1 MKKNEEPTVKKS
13 IRIPTKLAETIQ
25 MEAEKDFDNNF
36 SDATNYR
43 MQHYKCPL
51 TPKIV
56 AKVQD
61 IVNLA
66 TESIEQNSAEKAEK
80 AQKEVKY
87 LWKYL
92 R

>member
-13 IRIPTKLAETIQ
+13 IRIPKKLAETIQ
-25 MEAEKDFDNNF
+25 MEAEKDFGNNF
-36 SDATNYR
+36 SDAANYR

-51 TPKIV
+51 TPVIV
-56 AKVQD
+56 AKIQD
-61 IVNLA
+61 ILNLA
-66 TESIEQNSAEKAEK
+66 TESIEQKSVEKAEK
-80 AQKEVKY
+80 AQKEAKY

>member
-1 MKKNEEPTVKKS
+1 MKKNEEPTVQKS
-13 IRIPTKLAETIQ
+13 IRIPKKLAETIQ
-25 MEAEKDFDNNF
+25 MEAEKNFDNNF
-36 SDATNYR
+36 SDAANYR
-43 MQHYKCPL
+43 MQHFECPL
-51 TPKIV
+51 TPEIV

-66 TESIEQNSAEKAEK
+66 TESIEQKSGEKAEK
-80 AQKEVKY
+80 AQQEVKC